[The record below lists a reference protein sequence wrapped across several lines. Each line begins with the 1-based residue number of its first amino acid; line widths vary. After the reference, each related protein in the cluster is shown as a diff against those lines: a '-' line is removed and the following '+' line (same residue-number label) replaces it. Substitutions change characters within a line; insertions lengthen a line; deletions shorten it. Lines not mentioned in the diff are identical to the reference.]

1 MVLCGKQ
8 MAKDEE
14 SRGGVATPS
23 KVSATEDTA
32 FYTQVSNNFATDII
46 GPNVILGIF
55 SFCNNICNQRK
66 NSKKHMLWISQMS

>member
-32 FYTQVSNNFATDII
+32 FYTQVSNNFATDKV
-46 GPNVILGIF
+46 GPNVILEIF
-55 SFCNNICNQRK
+55 SFRNNICNQRK